1 MQPVLKLNQLH
12 RSLLLAITIGVLF
25 SSSTFAQDLQEL
37 MQEGVE
43 AVESEDWEDAVEL
56 FTEVTEE
63 APESAVAWFYLGY
76 AHHANGDLD
85 KALPAHKKSA
95 ALGGQTKNTALY
107 NIACVY
113 SLKNDKDKAFDYL
126 AQAVDAGFVDTAQMK
141 SDGDFKN
148 IRSDK
153 RFDEMI
159 EGIKN
164 PLLGDW
170 MAKSGS
176 QAGKK
181 MAKERLP
188 VMKVTSKT
196 MTIGEGDQSFV
207 FEYEVDKEESPME
220 IDLTIKKGPI
230 GQGSK
235 AKGII
240 KFDRRSIKLCYH
252 PTDSER
258 PKKFEATEENKFHS
272 FSFVRKTKSDNS
284 DGLAKW
290 IVGKW
295 MCTKGVKSGA
305 DVAAE
310 RMESA
315 ITFTKDMIT
324 IPIGE
329 GAAFEMSYTIDASK
343 KPAQIDMKI
352 EKGPAPP
359 GSPASGIIKRDGD
372 KFILCYD
379 AMGKG
384 RPEKFES
391 TEDNQAFYFEMK
403 REEEK

>member
-1 MQPVLKLNQLH
+1 MFKFNQLH
-12 RSLLLAITIGVLF
+12 RLLPLAMAIAVIF
-25 SSSTFAQDLQEL
+25 SSNTSAQDLREL
-37 MQEGVE
+37 MQEGIAATE
-43 AVESEDWEDAVEL
+43 TGDWEDAVES
-56 FTEVTEE
+56 FEAATEE
-63 APESAVAWFYLGY
+63 APENASAWFWLGY
-76 AHHANGDLD
+76 ATHGGGDPD
-85 KALPAHKKSA
+85 KALPFHKKAA
-95 ALGGQTKNTALY
+95 ALGGPTKPTALY
-107 NIACVY
+107 NVACVY
-113 SLKNDKDKAFDYL
+113 SIKDDKDKAFEYL
-126 AQAVDAGFVDTAQMK
+126 AQAVEAGFVDTGQMK

-148 IRSDK
+148 IRDDK

-159 EGIKN
+159 EGIEN

-207 FEYEVDKEESPME
+207 FEYEVDKDESPME

-230 GQGSK
+230 GEGSK

-240 KFDRRSIKLCYH
+240 EYDRKTIKLCYH
-252 PTDSER
+252 PTDSKL
-258 PKKFEATEENKFHS
+258 PHDFEATEENKFHS
-272 FSFVRKTKSDNS
+272 FSFVRKAKSNNK
-284 DGLAKW
+284 GELAKW

-295 MCTKGVKSGA
+295 KCTKGVRSGA
-305 DVAAE
+305 NVAAE
-310 RMESA
+310 RMETT
-315 ITFTKDMIT
+315 ITFTKDTIT

-329 GAAFEMSYTIDASK
+329 GAAFEMSYTVDASK
-343 KPAQIDMKI
+343 KPMQIDMKI

-359 GSPASGIIKRDGD
+359 GSPATGIIKRDGD

-384 RPEKFES
+384 RPKKFES
-391 TEDNQAFYFEMK
+391 TEDNQSHYFEMK
-403 REEEK
+403 REEK